1 MGRPGEVQLQFQ
13 HCLKA
18 GVSEPSRDSK
28 SRANTNG
35 GNSQPCVC
43 SQGHTP
49 SRPLSAQGSRATPR
63 SPQERKLPGRR
74 AAPSHLPAGCPG
86 SCPGGRSGP
95 SAGTLSSP
103 AGATLG
109 VTGGNW
115 FLSLPKKKQLGKPK
129 SSLPSRET
137 RQAQDTAVSGG
148 SWSF

>member
-1 MGRPGEVQLQFQ
+1 MDCERRGLKQRPNSQRLGRSGEVQLQFQ

-28 SRANTNG
+28 SRADANG

-49 SRPLSAQGSRATPR
+49 SRPRSAQGSRATPR

-74 AAPSHLPAGCPG
+74 AAPSHLPEGCPG

-109 VTGGNW
+109 VTGRGTG
-115 FLSLPKKKQLGKPK
+115 SCPCQKKQLGKPK
-129 SSLPSRET
+129 
-137 RQAQDTAVSGG
+137 
-148 SWSF
+148 